1 MNPQMPQ
8 MPGVGAVTDSLD
20 FVKNLWG
27 SMSVPGMSIPGLGA
41 PALSLDDLDKK
52 IADLKAVEAWLN
64 VNVAMLRGTV
74 QALEV
79 QRGTIATLKSMG
91 ASMAEAMK
99 QPGADQ
105 KSVMASTPFASAFF
119 GQAAAAPAA
128 AAAAAAPPEAA
139 KASEAAAASPFM
151 PDPAMWWNVLQEQF
165 KQAVSST
172 MSPEAM
178 EKANAMAQEAATRM
192 GAAVAPK
199 PAASDDKAAEDA
211 PPNGANGKAR
221 ATKGKPG
228 KS

>member
-27 SMSVPGMSIPGLGA
+27 SMSVPGMNMPGLGA

-79 QRGTIATLKSMG
+79 QRGTLATLKSMG
-91 ASMAEAMK
+91 ASLAEAMK
-99 QPGADQ
+99 QPGADE
-105 KSVMASTPFASAFF
+105 KSVMAAAPFAAFF
-119 GQAAAAPAA
+119 TQPTAA
-128 AAAAAAPPEAA
+128 AAAAKAEPSAAKPAAPAA
-139 KASEAAAASPFM
+139 MPGM
-151 PDPAMWWNVLQEQF
+151 PDPTLWWNVLQEQF
-165 KQAVSST
+165 KQAVSSA

-178 EKANAMAQEAATRM
+178 ANAGAMAQEAAARM
-192 GAAVAPK
+192 GAATAPK
-199 PAASDDKAAEDA
+199 GAKGADDPPANGDPA
-211 PPNGANGKAR
+211 PNGGADKPR
-221 ATKGKPG
+221 AQKGKSG
-228 KS
+228 KE